1 MPMDLKRNMSPS
13 LLLLS
18 SYEVV
23 SDSLRP
29 MNSSMLS
36 SSILQYLLEFA
47 EIHVHWVGGAV

>member
-1 MPMDLKRNMSPS
+1 MPMDLKQNMSPS

-36 SSILQYLLEFA
+36 SSVLQYLLEFA
-47 EIHVHWVGGAV
+47 EIHVH